1 MRVFSMFK
9 GGTYGNGSP
18 ITTGPKGSGGSG
30 RSQSG
35 QTGSGKG
42 K

>member
-1 MRVFSMFK
+1 MMNLKVK
-9 GGTYGNGSP
+9 GGTYSGGAP
-18 ITTGPKGSGGSG
+18 VTTGSKGAGGSG